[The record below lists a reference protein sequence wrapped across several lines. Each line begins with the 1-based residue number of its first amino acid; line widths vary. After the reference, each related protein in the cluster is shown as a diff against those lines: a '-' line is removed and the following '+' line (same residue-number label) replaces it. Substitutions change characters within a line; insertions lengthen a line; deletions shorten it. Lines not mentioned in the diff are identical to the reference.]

1 MPDHRDKPASAL
13 AHGPAKRTDIERVR
27 RNVDEADARSV
38 RAEEVSVARHRER
51 VSSRAA
57 ENEDDART

>member
-27 RNVDEADARSV
+27 RDVDEADARSV

-51 VSSRAA
+51 VSSRVA
-57 ENEDDART
+57 ENEDDAQT